1 MEAEIREV
9 MAGKPGH
16 IARALVEAKGKHSD
30 KDGLRAQ
37 IEALKAA
44 WPTLQHKIREQII
57 PFEQVRQNLK
67 LVGAPYEP
75 EMIGVSRERFKK
87 TVSYIPYMRNRFTNI
102 DVIYRLGWMDE
113 FLEKMFGEGGVWDT
127 NKRLTPQQQEGLS
140 KIKHVAL
147 DMDGTIYLGNTL
159 FPFTKDFLAKMT
171 DAGIGYSFLTNNP
184 SKSID
189 DYLLKLKNLGI
200 EANEENMYTT
210 SLAAI
215 DYIKAHYPQARK
227 LFLLG
232 TPSMISQ
239 FEKAGFISCADS
251 PDDVPDVLVVAFD
264 MTLEYSRLCRA
275 SWWASQGI
283 PYIATNPDRV
293 CPTDQKVVLVDCGSI
308 CKCIEHATGRCPD
321 ITLGKPDPNML
332 KGILDRHG
340 LQPDEIAMVGDR
352 IYTDTAMAH
361 NAGAFGVLVLSG
373 ETTLETAEKV
383 AEDARVNPAPEFFPP
398 DLIVRDI
405 EELGELLLNNRK

>member
-1 MEAEIREV
+1 MTPDHNNEISAEMR
-9 MAGKPGH
+9 
-16 IARALVEAKGKHSD
+16 
-30 KDGLRAQ
+30 
-37 IEALKAA
+37 
-44 WPTLQHKIREQII
+44 
-57 PFEQVRQNLK
+57 
-67 LVGAPYEP
+67 
-75 EMIGVSRERFKK
+75 SR
-87 TVSYIPYMRNRFTNI
+87 
-102 DVIYRLGWMDE
+102 LA
-113 FLEKMFGEGGVWDT
+113 
-127 NKRLTPQQQEGLS
+127 
-140 KIKHVAL
+140 KIKHLAL
-147 DMDGTIYLGNTL
+147 DMDGTIYLGSTL
-159 FPFTKDFLAKMT
+159 FPFTKKFLSDMS

-184 SKSID
+184 SKSVA
-189 DYLLKLKNLGI
+189 DYLKKLEAMGI
-200 EANEENMYTT
+200 EAVEDNMYTT

-215 DYIKAHYPQARK
+215 DYIKAHYPQAKR

-239 FEKAGFISCADS
+239 FEKAGFESCADD

-275 SWWASQGI
+275 AWWASQGV

-293 CPTDQKVVLVDCGSI
+293 CPTDQQVVLVDCGSI
-308 CKCIEHATGRCPD
+308 CKCIEHATGRQPD

-373 ETTLETAEKV
+373 ETTLETADAV
-383 AEDARVNPAPEFFPP
+383 AEDARTNPAPEFFPP

-405 EELGELLLNNRK
+405 EELGKLILTSHQTR